1 MNSKERIAKALTVA
15 TDTKVFEMG
24 CGVSS
29 LAPEEF
35 KKWFPESKAAVVVA
49 DLNTWKVLGQKVYDE
64 FVAAGVHT
72 DKYVIE
78 TKEFHADWR
87 YVDMVDH
94 IIAGDFSAAKA
105 IENDSEYVEPDAE
118 NAFRP
123 TSEAEYVAVSVGSGV
138 INDLCKLA
146 SHHYGQSYLTL
157 PTAASVDGFS
167 SFGASISYHNSKQTF
182 SCPAPKV
189 IIADIDVI
197 ASAPKVMTAAGY
209 ADLAAKVP
217 AGAEWM
223 IADLMGTEPIK
234 PDACTCFRTVLMTF
248 WLTRRVWPRVTNRP
262 LPICSR
268 G

>member
-105 IENDSEYVEPDAE
+105 IENDPEYVEPDAE
-118 NAFRP
+118 KAFRP
-123 TSEAEYVAVSVGSGV
+123 SSEAEYVTISVGSGV
-138 INDLCKLA
+138 INDL
-146 SHHYGQSYLTL
+146 
-157 PTAASVDGFS
+157 
-167 SFGASISYHNSKQTF
+167 
-182 SCPAPKV
+182 
-189 IIADIDVI
+189 
-197 ASAPKVMTAAGY
+197 
-209 ADLAAKVP
+209 
-217 AGAEWM
+217 
-223 IADLMGTEPIK
+223 
-234 PDACTCFRTVLMTF
+234 
-248 WLTRRVWPRVTNRP
+248 
-262 LPICSR
+262 
-268 G
+268 